1 MQRLMKLNFP
11 SLINDF
17 EDFFILLFISIQT
30 SHNCILGSIHDLI
43 DLFHRS
49 FFFTFNQTKHMN
61 KGPKTY
67 KQNTIVF
74 QNEGIITLLA
84 IVFSFSFAHL
94 LFDQS
99 ELVNIFFKLFFCS
112 CNRNNVMKAIA
123 NRVLV
128 NLSNSFCLIIR
139 LIMLSGLGQ
148 L

>member
-1 MQRLMKLNFP
+1 MQRPMKLNFP

-17 EDFFILLFISIQT
+17 EDFFILLFISIKT
-30 SHNCILGSIHDLI
+30 SHNCIIGSIHDLI
-43 DLFHRS
+43 ELFHRS

-112 CNRNNVMKAIA
+112 CNHDNMMKAVA
-123 NRVLV
+123 NRVLAD
-128 NLSNSFCLIIR
+128 LSNFLCPINH
-139 LIMLSGLGQ
+139 LIMLSSPERL
-148 L
+148 